1 MWNQRSIKKY
11 GTSTGTH
18 CMAEEARGETET
30 KTKDSRWTCPG
41 DECWWTGSDNMWRL
55 SRLHGFLFWGIL
67 CCKFF
72 FSSSSSLYFCTTR
85 KQQDGK
91 HYQRL
96 KERTNTQRY
105 FPERRFSQSARF
117 FFFPFF
123 FSTNSFPLF
132 WHSGRQQSKSCKLDL
147 QRTNEVDR

>member
-72 FSSSSSLYFCTTR
+72 FFFFFFFTFLHTKKTTR
-85 KQQDGK
+85 WKTLSKTKRKNK
-91 HYQRL
+91 HSTL
-96 KERTNTQRY
+96 LSRTQI
-105 FPERRFSQSARF
+105 QSKRSF